1 MYYSGTIYL
10 RVTVRIEN
18 YNTRTNGLI
27 KNKKSHGLLY
37 TESIIR

>member
-10 RVTVRIEN
+10 CVTLRIEN
-18 YNTRTNGLI
+18 YNTRKNGLL
-27 KNKKSHGLLY
+27 KNQKIHGLLY